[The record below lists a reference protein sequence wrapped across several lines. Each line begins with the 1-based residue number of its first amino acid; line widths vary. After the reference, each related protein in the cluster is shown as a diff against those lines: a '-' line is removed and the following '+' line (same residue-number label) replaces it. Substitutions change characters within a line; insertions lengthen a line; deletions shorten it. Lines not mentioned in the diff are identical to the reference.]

1 MKPNNNKKIEA
12 RRYRQQVMLQEIVSQ
27 SRKVKRAD
35 VEQAANRKLT
45 EISKLDF
52 TKNSSVAQKRLEELS
67 KGTEVLAK
75 RLEIDF
81 SHKQTSPRW
90 VRLAAIGVPVF
101 FGLILGFWVIE
112 RRRRLKSL
120 SKSEVKSFEETDK

>member
-12 RRYRQQVMLQEIVSQ
+12 RRYRQQVMLQEIVSE
-27 SRKVKRAD
+27 SRKAKRTD
-35 VEQAANRKLT
+35 VEQAANVKLS

-90 VRLAAIGVPVF
+90 VRLATIGVPIF
-101 FGLILGFWVIE
+101 LGLILGFWVIE